1 MAHRSDVDIRPWS
14 ADDLGLLERLL
25 GDPLMT
31 EHIGGPETP
40 DAIRA
45 RHQRYLDSD
54 ESIGGVFALVAGV
67 ERTAAGWVGHWH
79 TSWQGEDV
87 WECGWSVLPEF
98 QGRGVATAGTA
109 LMIERAR
116 EAGTRRFLHAFPST
130 ANVPSNSLCR
140 TLDFAQ
146 LGEVDVE
153 YPPGSVMHANDWCL
167 DLLGDDIPEPHVPA
181 GRPSGRGP
189 RPIGDR

>member
-1 MAHRSDVDIRPWS
+1 VAHRSDVDIHPWS
-14 ADDLGLLERLL
+14 AGDLELPERLL
-25 GDPLMT
+25 GDPAMT

-45 RHQRYLDSD
+45 RHQRYLGADD
-54 ESIGGVFALVAGV
+54 PIGGVFAVVAGAD
-67 ERTAAGWVGHWH
+67 RTAAGWVGYWE

-98 QGRGVATAGTA
+98 QGQGVATAGTA
-109 LMIERAR
+109 LMIERAK
-116 EAGTRRFLHAFPST
+116 ATGMRRFLHAFPAV
-130 ANVPSNSLCR
+130 ANVPSNALCR
-140 TLDFAQ
+140 ALGFSL

-153 YPPGSVMHANDWCL
+153 YPPGSVTHADDWCL
-167 DLLGDDIPEPHVPA
+167 DLLGDDVPERHVTA
-181 GRPSGRGP
+181 GRPARRGP